1 MTELMKLRNSE
12 RSSFKTCRWRWS
24 WTWRDGL
31 QAREAP
37 RALRFGDLIHQALAA
52 YRPPGRKFGPDP
64 SKTFERLYL
73 DQAARLRDEGFD
85 VWSDDKWAD
94 ALDIGKGMLKAYV
107 EAFQDADARFEVI
120 SSEQTFQRVIRSPAV
135 ELGDP
140 NEEDSPLIYIPAF
153 SFRIV
158 GTIDGVWREIR
169 TGRIVFKEYKTA
181 AAIHE
186 DGLAMDDQPTVYW
199 TYGPKWMVT
208 AGLLTSG
215 EADALREIM
224 YTFLRKAV
232 LNEDRVRNGDGLYLN
247 QPTKEALIKRWR
259 QVEFG
264 DDAPAATM
272 PAKGHNNVE
281 WLTNYLREAGEHP
294 ELLGEVSKTQPAPF
308 FHRVPVYR
316 NPADRR
322 RLHERV
328 LQEAREIWMARRGLM
343 PLYKNPGPLHS
354 PNCRAC
360 AVRDACETHEAGGDF
375 QSVLD
380 ATTVNWAPY
389 AAHELPE
396 RT

>member
-1 MTELMKLRNSE
+1 MKLRNSE

-52 YRPPGRKFGPDP
+52 YRPPGRKFGPSP
-64 SKTFERLYL
+64 AATFERLYL

-94 ALDIGKGMLKAYV
+94 ALDLGKGMLKAYV
-107 EAFQDADARFEVI
+107 ETFQDADARFEVI

-135 ELGDP
+135 ALLDE
-140 NEEDSPLIYIPAF
+140 NMASITIPAF

-199 TYGPKWMVT
+199 TYGPKWMAS
-208 AGLLTSG
+208 AGLLAAE
-215 EADALREIM
+215 EADALREIL

-232 LNEDRVRNGDGLYLN
+232 LNESRPRNGDGLYLN
-247 QPTKEALIKRWR
+247 KPSKEALLTRLNEIQPGKVYAKLKVDDLMAVLR
-259 QVEFG
+259 Q
-264 DDAPAATM
+264 
-272 PAKGHNNVE
+272 
-281 WLTNYLREAGEHP
+281 LGEHP

-328 LQEAREIWMARRGLM
+328 LPEAREIWLARRGMM

-354 PNCRAC
+354 PNCRGC
-360 AVRDACETHEAGGDF
+360 SVRDACETHEAGGDF

-380 ATTVNWAPY
+380 ATTVKWAPY

-396 RT
+396 RI